1 MLNPERVELVRL
13 RLGLTKIGFAKS
25 LGVDRKTLQRF
36 EAAPHEHELSDEYVE
51 NLVRLSRYPRAYF
64 EKTGSPELP
73 SADAVSFRSLRSL
86 TAGPRN
92 RALAAGALAF
102 ELDDWIAS
110 RYDLPPHSI
119 PKLDDRDPRD
129 AALALRARWGI
140 GERPIGNM
148 INMLES
154 HGVRV
159 FSLSEETRHL
169 DAYSFWRNGRPYV
182 FLNTMKTAEHS
193 RMDAAHELAHLTL
206 HAHGGPSSHSAEHE
220 ANTFASAFLMP
231 PGDLRANMPF
241 VRRLS
246 DLVRGKKRWGVSA
259 ATLAYALHKQGVIS
273 DWHYRGYCIELNKAG
288 REKEPEPMQPET
300 SQVWQKILT
309 DLWRQGISMS
319 RISQELCIPE
329 HELTNLLFGIARTP
343 TATLPRGRPALS
355 LV

>member
-1 MLNPERVELVRL
+1 MLNSERVELVRL

-36 EAAPHEHELSDEYVE
+36 EARDDAELSPECVVK
-51 NLVRLSRYPRAYF
+51 LLRLSRYPKAYF
-64 EKTGSPELP
+64 EKPGTPEMP

-92 RALAAGALAF
+92 AALAAGALAF
-102 ELDDWIAS
+102 ELDDWIS
-110 RYDLPPHSI
+110 GRYELPEHSI
-119 PKLDDRDPRD
+119 PRLNTSDPQD

-140 GERPIGNM
+140 GERPINNM

-169 DAYSFWRNGRPYV
+169 DAYSFWRNGRPYM

-193 RMDAAHELAHLTL
+193 RLDAAHELAHLTL

-231 PGDLRANMPF
+231 PGDLLANMPF

-246 DLVRGKKRWGVSA
+246 ELVRGKKRWGVSVA
-259 ATLAYALHKQGVIS
+259 ALAYALHKQGVIS

-288 REKEPEPMQPET
+288 RENEPEPMAPET

-309 DLWRQGISMS
+309 DLWRQGISLT
-319 RISQELCIPE
+319 RIAHEICIPE
-329 HELTNLLFGIARTP
+329 HELSNLLFGIASAP
-343 TATLPRGRPALS
+343 AAVSKVRPALT
-355 LV
+355 VV